1 MRGRPEGSPTV
12 GRVPEPNTF
21 TGAGLDRAALRRT
34 DDDWLSARLADPATR
49 VVAATAEGPYARR
62 DGEAWRPFFV
72 PADRLADAAALHEP
86 VLLGTDEADAVFA
99 VDVDGREP
107 GEPLFDGA
115 TAVSLRDLGAGASP
129 ADAGLLAYAAGM
141 LNWHRSHRFCAR
153 CGAPSASAEAGHV
166 RICTRC
172 GAHHH
177 PRTDPVVIMLI
188 EDDDRLLLGRQAAWP
203 AGRYSALAGF
213 VEPGEGLEEAVAREV
228 EEEAGVAVR
237 DVRYRSS
244 QPWPFPSSLMLG
256 FRARYASGEAQTRD
270 AELEDVR
277 WFTREE
283 LAAAARGEDGM
294 HLPPPIAIARRLIE
308 EWM

>member
-1 MRGRPEGSPTV
+1 M
-12 GRVPEPNTF
+12 PEPNTF

-34 DDDWLSARLADPATR
+34 DDDWLSARLVDPETR
-49 VVAATAEGPYARR
+49 VVAATGEGAYARR

-72 PADRLADAAALHEP
+72 PAPRVAEAGALREP
-86 VLLGTDEADAVFA
+86 VLLGTDGAGAVFA
-99 VDVDGREP
+99 VDVDGREDDA
-107 GEPLFDGA
+107 PLLDGA
-115 TAVSLRDLGAGASP
+115 SAVSLRDLAASALP

-141 LNWHRSHRFCAR
+141 LNWHRSHRFCAQ
-153 CGAPSASAEAGHV
+153 CGAPSVSAEAGHL

-172 GAHHH
+172 ATHHH
-177 PRTDPVVIMLI
+177 PRTDPVVIMLV
-188 EDDDRLLLGRQAAWP
+188 EDGDRLLLGRQAAWP

-228 EEEAGVAVR
+228 EEEAGVAVC

-256 FRARYASGEAQTRD
+256 FRARYAGGEAETRD
-270 AELEDVR
+270 AELDDVR

-283 LAAAARGEDGM
+283 LAAAARGEDGK